1 MTITDRIR
9 KQLEQPDGLTHEA
22 LEPLAIEYAQAATD
36 VNQRLSDCIAL
47 LRKGLRSEAI
57 QRASMKPNVLDLSAD
72 LDFGELQE
80 WIEILQFYG
89 ISAPPILDR
98 DAAAQLHEALV
109 EEQPIEELL
118 SQHRRLAIAKAPLGW
133 RLKVLRA
140 ISKLDPLNPVWEE
153 DIRQW
158 ETIRLKQIQSEWG
171 EADRAGNLEHLKSI
185 SEELNSAAWI
195 VLPPADLKIRVANA
209 THKREHASQVQ
220 SLRQLATTLHDAY
233 IEGNEYS
240 AIEASQQWERA
251 IAGMKAPPPTE
262 LTDEVAPA
270 LEWVSDRLSEREQIE
285 KHERALEKLEGLLQK
300 NGVPEQE
307 LSRAYHNILGL
318 QLGIDPLLE
327 TRFKTR
333 ISEIQQSAR
342 RRAVLTVAGI
352 VAATLAIMVTGG
364 LWYWNHN
371 YRLAVANT
379 SAKLNQL
386 LTDEKFNEAE
396 SILGNLKTQAPAVA
410 NAPEVAAIS
419 SSLKAKL
426 DEESKR
432 AAMVAKLIEAAD
444 AADPSE
450 LDTTRIIAAE
460 KAAKTDEEKLA
471 ISSIRARFQK
481 YEQGLADTEYSLIRV
496 AIEEIDQRV
505 QQFQNK
511 SIQETDD
518 ADLDSVLVDLRGL
531 SSKYPKAASQA
542 SKLLDLSIQRATSV
556 RDSIRKQRREMEQ
569 RQVSL
574 LGVRKA
580 TSSQELENQLKKYVE
595 SLPIDPIS
603 KEFKE
608 ALNESGGWK
617 KMDAWNTWCNDFAVK
632 YVAGLQPQDLMD
644 QVKRMDSIRASI
656 NGLPNMQSADRLRQH
671 AEFAQKR
678 GEVLDSLRED
688 FDESV
693 IMELISLQTSV
704 GKPLRNF
711 MNHESYLEYAEMV
724 GKLNPNSK
732 STLPVVSD
740 VNGAVTNKDFKGKIE
755 VVDEPRTT
763 LRVLVRTL
771 QNKRDSI
778 LADWDNQLLT
788 LLRNIVENN
797 KLDGK
802 VKEMIFARILSA
814 AREGS
819 ASIEAS
825 FGGVQDVLF
834 ATSAQR
840 GRWFLES
847 EINFEMSDELKS
859 AFEKSSKDFRILKDK
874 QNAEFIALSKSKM
887 VWVGELLRDSTG
899 AVSASLYREDV
910 PDGQLYTIVGIPGKN
925 DNWRLVVVGSVSNRE
940 GVLESAVEN
949 LLPGRPLFWMRAPA
963 SSPAASRNGK

>member
-1 MTITDRIR
+1 MSITDRIR

-118 SQHRRLAIAKAPLGW
+118 SQHRRLAIAKAPLAW

-185 SEELNSAAWI
+185 SEELSSAAWI

-209 THKREHASQVQ
+209 TQKREHASQVQ

-262 LTDEVAPA
+262 LTNEVAPA

-342 RRAVLTVAGI
+342 RRAVLTVSGI

-419 SSLKAKL
+419 SSLQAKL

-460 KAAKTDEEKLA
+460 KAALA
-471 ISSIRARFQK
+471 
-481 YEQGLADTEYSLIRV
+481 G
-496 AIEEIDQRV
+496 
-505 QQFQNK
+505 
-511 SIQETDD
+511 
-518 ADLDSVLVDLRGL
+518 
-531 SSKYPKAASQA
+531 
-542 SKLLDLSIQRATSV
+542 
-556 RDSIRKQRREMEQ
+556 
-569 RQVSL
+569 
-574 LGVRKA
+574 
-580 TSSQELENQLKKYVE
+580 
-595 SLPIDPIS
+595 
-603 KEFKE
+603 
-608 ALNESGGWK
+608 
-617 KMDAWNTWCNDFAVK
+617 
-632 YVAGLQPQDLMD
+632 
-644 QVKRMDSIRASI
+644 
-656 NGLPNMQSADRLRQH
+656 
-671 AEFAQKR
+671 
-678 GEVLDSLRED
+678 
-688 FDESV
+688 
-693 IMELISLQTSV
+693 
-704 GKPLRNF
+704 
-711 MNHESYLEYAEMV
+711 
-724 GKLNPNSK
+724 
-732 STLPVVSD
+732 
-740 VNGAVTNKDFKGKIE
+740 
-755 VVDEPRTT
+755 
-763 LRVLVRTL
+763 
-771 QNKRDSI
+771 
-778 LADWDNQLLT
+778 
-788 LLRNIVENN
+788 
-797 KLDGK
+797 
-802 VKEMIFARILSA
+802 
-814 AREGS
+814 
-819 ASIEAS
+819 
-825 FGGVQDVLF
+825 
-834 ATSAQR
+834 
-840 GRWFLES
+840 
-847 EINFEMSDELKS
+847 
-859 AFEKSSKDFRILKDK
+859 
-874 QNAEFIALSKSKM
+874 
-887 VWVGELLRDSTG
+887 
-899 AVSASLYREDV
+899 
-910 PDGQLYTIVGIPGKN
+910 
-925 DNWRLVVVGSVSNRE
+925 
-940 GVLESAVEN
+940 
-949 LLPGRPLFWMRAPA
+949 
-963 SSPAASRNGK
+963 